1 MRKEKRIV
9 SLFFLLLGMSLYVY
23 RADAQSVGIKTN
35 VLYGATTTPNLGLEV
50 VLGKKTTL
58 DIAGGYNPWL
68 LSNKEDNKKIKHWL
82 VQPELRLWNCEAFNR
97 SYWGFHALY
106 GRYNMGN
113 ITFPLDLFQGMKN
126 NRYERDAVGAG
137 VSYGYQWYLGNR
149 WNLEATF
156 GFGYAY
162 FDYKRF
168 DCIRCGEYQG
178 KGHKHYLGPTK
189 VGVSVIYLIKS
200 KKYPL

>member
-68 LSNKEDNKKIKHWL
+68 LSNKEDNKKIKH
-82 VQPELRLWNCEAFNR
+82 
-97 SYWGFHALY
+97 
-106 GRYNMGN
+106 
-113 ITFPLDLFQGMKN
+113 
-126 NRYERDAVGAG
+126 
-137 VSYGYQWYLGNR
+137 
-149 WNLEATF
+149 
-156 GFGYAY
+156 
-162 FDYKRF
+162 
-168 DCIRCGEYQG
+168 
-178 KGHKHYLGPTK
+178 
-189 VGVSVIYLIKS
+189 
-200 KKYPL
+200 